1 LPHLILSA
9 TITVPDK
16 DERNKYTKY
25 FDLVRK
31 SSYGKEQM
39 MKSQSEPVCPVEL
52 TLSIVGGRWKLPI
65 VYRLLSGTKRFG
77 ELRRLIPD
85 ATQQLLTLQLRE
97 LEQMGILHRQVY
109 AQVPPKVE
117 YSLTELGRSL
127 EPIVLQIY
135 AWGQWYCNQQGIE
148 YWHLSDGGKDPLSG

>member
-1 LPHLILSA
+1 
-9 TITVPDK
+9 
-16 DERNKYTKY
+16 
-25 FDLVRK
+25 
-31 SSYGKEQM
+31 
-39 MKSQSEPVCPVEL
+39 MKSRSEPVCPVEL

-85 ATQQLLTLQLRE
+85 ATQQLLSLQLRE

-117 YSLTELGRSL
+117 YSLTGLGRSL

-135 AWGQWYCNQQGIE
+135 AWGAWYCDQHDIA
-148 YWHLSDGGKDPLSG
+148 YWHLSDDGKASLSR